1 MCCDALMT
9 ISPATAEGQDSP
21 GNGRASHV
29 IRFHG
34 PFTKYKVHTLVSRT
48 GYQLEFCLFGVRNS
62 LS

>member
-9 ISPATAEGQDSP
+9 ISPATAEGP
-21 GNGRASHV
+21 EPASHV

-34 PFTKYKVHTLVSRT
+34 PFTKYKVHTLVSRA

>member
-1 MCCDALMT
+1 MT
-9 ISPATAEGQDSP
+9 ISPATAEGLEP
-21 GNGRASHV
+21 ASHV

-34 PFTKYKVHTLVSRT
+34 PFTKYKVHTLVSRA